1 MVGFGSF
8 ITICITLCITLLLPI
23 AIYVLYGIKNKGK
36 GVWVAWLLGAAGF
49 FVFQMM
55 IRTPLLNILSL
66 LPGFQEFGS
75 RFYVLYC
82 LLLAFTAGLFE
93 VAGRFIVAKILIKNM
108 TFEKG
113 VAAGLGHGGIE
124 SIVVVGMTY
133 VNNLIYAIMINTGA
147 FDAMLK
153 QAESAG
159 AHSQVLIL
167 EVTKNGLINTE
178 PGVFLLAGYERIL
191 TMIFHLA
198 LSLLVCYF
206 VSQKKP
212 WKGVLMCLGAHT
224 MVDFI
229 VPLVQGMSTELLGD
243 ILSTGASY
251 VIIYSFLTIVAIAS
265 VLVILMLKK
274 KFQEAAVGME
284 AESQAEG

>member
-8 ITICITLCITLLLPI
+8 ITMCITLCITLLLPI
-23 AIYVLYGIKNKGK
+23 AIYVLYGIKNRGK

-82 LLLAFTAGLFE
+82 LLLALTAGLFE
-93 VAGRFIVAKILIKNM
+93 VAGRFIVAKILSKNM

-124 SIVVVGMTY
+124 SIVIVGMTY
-133 VNNLIYAIMINTGA
+133 VNNLIYAVMINTGV
-147 FDAMLK
+147 FDTMLE
-153 QAESAG
+153 QAEALG
-159 AHSQVLIL
+159 ASSQVLQL
-167 EVTKNGLINTE
+167 EIMQNSLINTA
-178 PGVFLLAGYERIL
+178 PGMYLLAGYERVL

-198 LSLLVCYF
+198 MSLLVCYF

-212 WKGVLMCLGAHT
+212 WKGVLICLGAHA

-229 VPLVQGMSTELLGD
+229 VPLIQGMSTPLLGD
-243 ILSTGASY
+243 IIPMAVTY
-251 VIIYSFLTIVAIAS
+251 VIIYSVLTIVAIAS
-265 VLVILMLKK
+265 VVVIIMLKK
-274 KFQEAAVGME
+274 KFREATVGAE
-284 AESQAEG
+284 AEPQAEG